1 MVLSEAEILAA
12 LLSLKVAFWSSLC
25 LLPVAF
31 ALAWVLS
38 RCRFRGRLALDVLI
52 HLPLVLPP
60 VSVGFLLLLLFGA
73 RGPLGKLFQ
82 DWFGISVIFTWQGAA
97 LTASLMSLPLVVN
110 AIRLSLDA
118 IDPKLEAASRSL
130 GAGAAATFVGIVLPL
145 ARPGILMGLILGFA
159 RSLGE
164 FGATIT
170 FVGSLPGETETLSLA
185 VHRLLQMPDGE
196 AGAMRLT
203 ILAIAIACL
212 ALAASRWFD
221 ARLRAGRVR

>member
-1 MVLSEAEILAA
+1 MTLSEAEIIAT
-12 LLSLKVAFWSSLC
+12 LLSLKVAFWSSIG

-31 ALAWVLS
+31 ALAWALA

-73 RGPLGKLFQ
+73 HGPLGLLLKS
-82 DWFGISVIFTWQGAA
+82 WFGVSLIFTWQGAA
-97 LTASLMSLPLVVN
+97 LTAALMSLPLVVN

-118 IDPKLEAASRSL
+118 IDPKLETASRSL
-130 GAGAAATFVGIVLPL
+130 GADATATFLGVTLPL
-145 ARPGILMGLILGFA
+145 VRPGILMGIILGFA

-170 FVGSLPGETETLSLA
+170 FVGSLPGETETLPLA
-185 VHRLLQMPDGE
+185 VHHLLQAPDGE

-203 ILAIAIACL
+203 IIAIVIACA
-212 ALAASRWFD
+212 ALAAARWFD
-221 ARLRAGRVR
+221 TRLRAKMAR